1 MSKKILLLSS
11 VIFLSSCATTNISEL
26 GDKFL
31 DLINPS
37 DDATEVAM
45 LSGEETLIAM
55 DEAGGFTIDE
65 LEELSNDELIAIARE
80 KGLEDLILLDE
91 DGNLLNR
98 DQIINAIVESA
109 ALLESKSEELESMSD
124 DELIEVAVAKGL
136 TEQIVLDADGNLAN
150 REELVEALLESAA
163 ATEAAISEFG
173 NNADSFT
180 LYFAC
185 DDTEIDEVATR
196 TIIQHANFMQ
206 ENPSVNLRLEGHADE
221 RGTREYN
228 LALGENRALSVKEV
242 LGLYNLDDRIIVVSY
257 GEESPILTGSNE
269 EAWEKNRRVEFSYY

>member
-136 TEQIVLDADGNLAN
+136 TEQIILDADGNLAN

-180 LYFAC
+180 LYFAY
-185 DDTEIDEVATR
+185 DDSEIDEVATR